1 MNRFR
6 NWSWR
11 RRESAAPC
19 RMNRHQANRIVID
32 GSIALRRHAIAYCA
46 ALCLPLL
53 AELSIATESTRG
65 GEHFTGKAGNYIFS
79 VCKIGGG
86 ASSILQTEKM

>member
-1 MNRFR
+1 
-6 NWSWR
+6 
-11 RRESAAPC
+11 
-19 RMNRHQANRIVID
+19 MNRHQANRIVVD

-53 AELSIATESTRG
+53 AELSIATQSTRG

-86 ASSILQTEKM
+86 ASSSTSTPVTNCNSFIVFSVSCMLCAT